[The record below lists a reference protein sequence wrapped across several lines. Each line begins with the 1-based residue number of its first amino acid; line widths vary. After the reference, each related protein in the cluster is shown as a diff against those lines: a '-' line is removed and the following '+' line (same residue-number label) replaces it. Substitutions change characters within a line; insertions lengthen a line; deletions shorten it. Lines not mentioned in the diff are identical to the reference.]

1 MKMNQVRPI
10 MLIGSMKCG
19 TSKLYDY
26 LAQHPEICPCNI
38 KEPQYFSEYYSD
50 YQKANRSY
58 ESFFDFN
65 PPKHKYVLDGSTGY
79 AKYPTV
85 TGVPNR
91 IKEYGLDPFFIMI
104 VRNPFDRIRSHYNFM
119 QNDLSWKYKIT
130 SPHLINTSKYYMQ
143 LQQYVAEFAEKNIL
157 VVDFDEL
164 KKDPISLSN
173 KVFDFVGAGKFK
185 INLKLSA
192 YQNKTQPVNRKK
204 MKIDLFFDRM
214 GLYRIE
220 LLKKVLKKIL
230 IISFPSRQKL
240 LSEKESKFIKK
251 ELQQDMSQL
260 YEHYGIDIKKWG
272 FTVSN

>member
-1 MKMNQVRPI
+1 

-38 KEPQYFSEYYSD
+38 KEPQYFSEYYLD
-50 YQKANRSY
+50 YKKANRTY
-58 ESFFDFN
+58 ESFFDV
-65 PPKHKYVLDGSTGY
+65 KDTGHKYILDGSTGY

-85 TGVPNR
+85 KGVPKR
-91 IKEYGLDPFFIMI
+91 IKDYGLDPFFIMI

-143 LQQYVAEFAEKNIL
+143 LQQYEAVFPEKNIL

-164 KKDPISLSN
+164 RNDPIKLSN
-173 KVFDFVGAGKFK
+173 KVFDFVGASKFK
-185 INLKLSA
+185 INLELSA
-192 YQNKTQPVNRKK
+192 YQNKTQAVNRSK
-204 MKIDLFFDRM
+204 MRIDLLFNQM

-230 IISFPSRQKL
+230 TLSFPSRQRL
-240 LSEKESKFIKK
+240 LSEKDSNFIKT

-260 YEHYGIDIKKWG
+260 HEHYGIDIEKWG
-272 FTVSN
+272 FTAGN